1 MLHFIAS
8 CVILLSIKKGGHFM
22 ATGTEVEFRTL
33 LTKEE
38 YTKLV
43 NKFKGMKQDVQTNHY
58 FDTQRFSLKATDASL
73 RVRERTE
80 LELTLKKKK
89 GYNIQYFSQP
99 INQDEFNTIKET
111 GVLLDCELANEVQNI
126 IGSQKVVNF
135 MSLTTE
141 RIYLPYSNGIL
152 FIDKSTYLGVTDY
165 ELEYDAK
172 NYHSG
177 KSEFIAIISEF
188 GIQYKKAEKKI
199 KRAYAQF
206 RKML

>member
-1 MLHFIAS
+1 ME
-8 CVILLSIKKGGHFM
+8 
-22 ATGTEVEFRTL
+22 TGTEVEFRTL

-99 INQDEFNTIKET
+99 INQEEFDTIKET
-111 GVLLDCELANEVQNI
+111 GVLLDCELAIEVQNI
-126 IGSQKVVNF
+126 IGSQKVINF
-135 MSLTTE
+135 MSLTTD
-141 RIYLPYSNGIL
+141 RVYLPYSNGIL

-177 KSEFIAIISEF
+177 KSEFIAIINEF